1 MDLKPNVTIV
11 LQPSEAIQLLNMF
24 KELDKDKDIVRKC
37 EGQLEKSIPIDK
49 FKSSD
54 LKELRDYRFEETN
67 YMDQLTSMF
76 GRIYSL
82 PISANEKEELA
93 GIISDTI
100 NTAVRRISK
109 QGRER
114 IAKSEFKVKK

>member
-11 LQPSEAIQLLNMF
+11 LQPSEAIQLLKVF

-37 EGQLEKSIPIDK
+37 GEQLEKSIPIDK

-54 LKELRDYRFEETN
+54 LKELRDYRFEENN
-67 YMDQLTSMF
+67 YLQQLTSMF
-76 GRIYSL
+76 AIIYAL
-82 PISANEKEELA
+82 PIPANEKEELA

-100 NTAVRRISK
+100 NAAVRRISSRA
-109 QGRER
+109 GEEC
-114 IAKSEFKVKK
+114 KSEF